1 MTHKR
6 ALALVLAAILSQS
19 IMTGCGN
26 TGAGNTNANIA
37 ATDSSAAHAESDAAS
52 SKAEQSASAEPG
64 DSTVGKATV
73 AADTSDSQ
81 DEGSKVEGVASA
93 DEMTDIVDVVEEGM
107 VPVHADEIENGVY
120 PITVDSSSSM
130 FKITDCTLAVSDDSM
145 SAVMT
150 MSGTGYLY
158 LFMGT
163 GKEAVS
169 ANESDYISYEET
181 PDGAYTFT
189 VPVEA
194 LDEGIPCAAYSKR
207 KEQWYDRTLLF
218 RADSLPQEAL
228 KNSAFT
234 DPADL
239 NLADGTYSAEVT
251 LEGGS
256 GKASVTS
263 PAKVTVKDGNVTA
276 EIIWSSSNYDFM
288 MVNGERFD
296 PVNTDG
302 NSTFEIPVTG
312 FDYKMPVSADTTAMS
327 TPHLIDY
334 TLTFDSSS
342 LTPAA

>member
-1 MTHKR
+1 MIHKK
-6 ALALVLAAILSQS
+6 ALALVLAAILSQGIFS
-19 IMTGCGN
+19 GCGN
-26 TGAGNTNANIA
+26 TNTVSTSTA
-37 ATDSSAAHAESDAAS
+37 ASDSSSIQTESVDASDNAD
-52 SKAEQSASAEPG
+52 QSANAEPG
-64 DSTVGKATV
+64 DTAVGKTTAAT
-73 AADTSDSQ
+73 DTSDSQ
-81 DEGSKVEGVASA
+81 NEESKVEGVASA

-145 SAVMT
+145 SALMT

-169 ANESDYISYEET
+169 ASESDYISYEET

-228 KNSAFT
+228 KNSTFT
-234 DPADL
+234 NPADL
-239 NLADGTYSAEVT
+239 NLADGTYACEVT

-256 GKASVTS
+256 GRASVTS
-263 PAKVTVKDGNVTA
+263 PAQIIVKDGNVTA

-288 MVNGERFD
+288 EVNGERFD
-296 PVNTDG
+296 PVNADG

-334 TLTFDSSS
+334 TLTFDSAS

>member
-1 MTHKR
+1 MIHKR
-6 ALALVLAAILSQS
+6 TLALVLAAVLSQGIFS
-19 IMTGCGN
+19 GCGN
-26 TGAGNTNANIA
+26 TGAGDTNTNIA
-37 ATDSSAAHAESDAAS
+37 ATDSSAEHDVSDAAS
-52 SKAEQSASAEPG
+52 SKADQSENASPG
-64 DSTVGKATV
+64 DSAVGKT
-73 AADTSDSQ
+73 AADTSVSQ
-81 DEGSKVEGVASA
+81 NEESKVEGVASA

-120 PITVDSSSSM
+120 TITVDSSSSM

-228 KNSAFT
+228 KNSSFT
-234 DPADL
+234 NPAYL
-239 NLADGTYSAEVT
+239 NLADGTYTCEVT

-256 GKASVTS
+256 GRASVTS
-263 PAKVTVKDGNVTA
+263 PAQIIVKDGNVTA

-288 MVNGERFD
+288 EVNGERFD
-296 PVNTDG
+296 PVNADG

-334 TLTFDSSS
+334 TLTFDSAS

>member
-1 MTHKR
+1 MIHKR
-6 ALALVLAAILSQS
+6 TLALVLAAVLSQG
-19 IMTGCGN
+19 IFCGCGN
-26 TGAGNTNANIA
+26 TGAGDTNTNIA
-37 ATDSSAAHAESDAAS
+37 ATDSSAEHDVSDAAS
-52 SKAEQSASAEPG
+52 SKADQSASAEPG
-64 DSTVGKATV
+64 DSAVGKT

-81 DEGSKVEGVASA
+81 NEESKVEGVASA

-107 VPVHADEIENGVY
+107 VPVRADEIENGVY
-120 PITVDSSSSM
+120 TITVDSSSSM

-228 KNSAFT
+228 KNSTFT
-234 DPADL
+234 NPADL
-239 NLADGTYSAEVT
+239 NLADGTYTCDVT

-256 GKASVTS
+256 GRASVTS
-263 PAKVTVKDGNVTA
+263 PAKMIVKDGNVTA

-288 MVNGERFD
+288 EVNGERFD
-296 PVNTDG
+296 PVNADG

-334 TLTFDSSS
+334 TLTFDSAS

>member
-1 MTHKR
+1 MIHKR
-6 ALALVLAAILSQS
+6 ALALVLAAIISQS
-19 IMTGCGN
+19 IFTGCGN
-26 TGAGNTNANIA
+26 TGAGDANAITT
-37 ATDSSAAHAESDAAS
+37 TDSSAAQAESN
-52 SKAEQSASAEPG
+52 EASANADLSANAKTD
-64 DSTVGKATV
+64 DSATAV
-73 AADTSDSQ
+73 TSSAGNSNGQ
-81 DEGSKVEGVASA
+81 NDESKVEGVASA

-169 ANESDYISYEET
+169 ASESDYISYEET

-189 VPVEA
+189 VPVDA

-228 KNSAFT
+228 KSSSFT

-239 NLADGTYSAEVT
+239 NLADGTYTAEVT

-263 PAKVTVKDGNVTA
+263 PAKIMVKDGKATA

-288 MVNGERFD
+288 EVNGERFD
-296 PVNTDG
+296 PVNADG

-334 TLTFDSSS
+334 TLIFDSAS

>member
-1 MTHKR
+1 MIHKR
-6 ALALVLAAILSQS
+6 TLALVLAAILSQS

-64 DSTVGKATV
+64 DSTAGKATV
-73 AADTSDSQ
+73 AADTSD
-81 DEGSKVEGVASA
+81 
-93 DEMTDIVDVVEEGM
+93 
-107 VPVHADEIENGVY
+107 
-120 PITVDSSSSM
+120 SM

-207 KEQWYDRTLLF
+207 KEQWFDRTLLF

>member
-1 MTHKR
+1 MIHKR
-6 ALALVLAAILSQS
+6 ALALVLAAIISQS
-19 IMTGCGN
+19 IFTGCGN
-26 TGAGNTNANIA
+26 TGAGDANANTT
-37 ATDSSAAHAESDAAS
+37 TDSSAAQAESN
-52 SKAEQSASAEPG
+52 EASANADLSANAKTD
-64 DSTVGKATV
+64 DSATAV
-73 AADTSDSQ
+73 TSSAGNSNGQ
-81 DEGSKVEGVASA
+81 NDESKVEGVASA

-169 ANESDYISYEET
+169 
-181 PDGAYTFT
+181 
-189 VPVEA
+189 
-194 LDEGIPCAAYSKR
+194 
-207 KEQWYDRTLLF
+207 YDRTLLF

-228 KNSAFT
+228 KSSSFT

-239 NLADGTYSAEVT
+239 NLADGTYTAEVT

-263 PAKVTVKDGNVTA
+263 PAKIMVKDGKVTA

-288 MVNGERFD
+288 EVNGERFD
-296 PVNTDG
+296 PVNADG

-334 TLTFDSSS
+334 TLIFDSTS

>member
-6 ALALVLAAILSQS
+6 TLALVLAAILSQS

-52 SKAEQSASAEPG
+52 SKADQSASAEPD
-64 DSTVGKATV
+64 DSAVGKTAA

-81 DEGSKVEGVASA
+81 NEESKVEGVASA

-169 ANESDYISYEET
+169 ASESDYISYEET

-228 KNSAFT
+228 KNNSFT

-239 NLADGTYSAEVT
+239 NLADGTYTCEVT

-263 PAKVTVKDGNVTA
+263 PAKVTVKDGIVTA

>member
-1 MTHKR
+1 MIHKR
-6 ALALVLAAILSQS
+6 ALALVLAAIISQS
-19 IMTGCGN
+19 IFTGCGN
-26 TGAGNTNANIA
+26 TGAGDANANIA
-37 ATDSSAAHAESDAAS
+37 ATDSSAAHDESVAAS
-52 SKAEQSASAEPG
+52 STTDQSASAESG
-64 DSTVGKATV
+64 DSAVGKTTA

-81 DEGSKVEGVASA
+81 NEGSKVEGVASA
-93 DEMTDIVDVVEEGM
+93 DEMTEIVDVVEEGM

-130 FKITDCTLAVSDDSM
+130 FKITNCTLAVSDDSM

-169 ANESDYISYEET
+169 ASESDYISYEET

-228 KNSAFT
+228 KNNSFT

-239 NLADGTYSAEVT
+239 NLADGTYTAEVT

-263 PAKVTVKDGNVTA
+263 PAKVTVKDGIVTA

-288 MVNGERFD
+288 VVNEERFD
-296 PVNTDG
+296 PVNSDG
-302 NSTFEIPVTG
+302 NSTFEIPVNG

-334 TLTFDSSS
+334 TLTFDSAS